1 MKQDDLN
8 FRTKNTPAPIQ
19 TNNEVP
25 ASQKSSLDTAKPKT
39 FDSIQMTSKSET
51 IRKVS
56 NLFSMA
62 LNEYRELRETSL
74 TNREMGVRAEEICD
88 FLRLKVMAAL
98 EANSGEI

>member
-1 MKQDDLN
+1 MKQEELN
-8 FRTKNTPAPIQ
+8 FRTKNTPAQ
-19 TNNEVP
+19 TPTSNEVP

-39 FDSIQMTSKSET
+39 FDSITMTSKSET
-51 IRKVS
+51 TRKVS

-62 LNEYRELRETSL
+62 LNEYRELREASL